1 MGHGTDM
8 EGSTAGMLDGWIG
21 TEVGD
26 LSEDAAI
33 EIIKNWMSISLQRSD
48 GISELHRKTGIQ
60 KKRLVRLFSLRCKDT
75 PRLGEL
81 SKISAATDYPTHDLV
96 VQAITYLCPAG
107 PETAAPLRAIEL
119 PLTSRGDLKLWLR
132 SVRRGHP
139 SGRLTQMELAE
150 RIGRS
155 HLSIVAWENPKIPRI
170 PKYRDICAIAETCGV
185 EPPGIAFDVRQ
196 DRSISTTFPVPDRG
210 RSQQRQLYLRESPGH
225 DAGRTGCHDRR
236 RHRVSSAELRGSL
249 GSYWQGCRKRDLPL
263 TERGRR

>member
-1 MGHGTDM
+1 M

-33 EIIKNWMSISLQRSD
+33 EIVKNWLSLSLHRSD

-60 KKRLVRLFSLRCKDT
+60 KKRLVRLFSLHCKDT
-75 PRLGEL
+75 PLPGEL

-96 VQAITYLCPAG
+96 VQAVTYLCPAK

-155 HLSIVAWENPKIPRI
+155 HVSIVAWENPDIPRI
-170 PKYRDICAIAETCGV
+170 PKYRDICAIAVACGV
-185 EPPGIAFDVRQ
+185 EPPGIRPRQ
-196 DRSISTTFPVPDRG
+196 
-210 RSQQRQLYLRESPGH
+210 
-225 DAGRTGCHDRR
+225 
-236 RHRVSSAELRGSL
+236 SSSEHMH
-249 GSYWQGCRKRDLPL
+249 
-263 TERGRR
+263 